1 MASPPVHAESPGGDA
16 PVASA
21 QAPAASVPPAPALK
35 PRGHDFL
42 HEVEKEC
49 ETSLTSCYQCRKC
62 SNGCPIAPW
71 MDLLPHRVIR
81 MIEMGMKDEVLA
93 SKTIW
98 LCADCKTCVTRCPN
112 GVDTPRFMAGL
123 RRRAQREGVAAAE
136 QSVHLFMESFMDTVR
151 KTGRVHELGMMR
163 RYKMRTGDL
172 FSDLRLGMDMF
183 LKGKLR
189 IFGSKVKGMREI
201 RQAFDEAEHGKK

>member
-1 MASPPVHAESPGGDA
+1 MPPSPADTASSASASPPPSP
-16 PVASA
+16 P
-21 QAPAASVPPAPALK
+21 LT
-35 PRGHDFL
+35 PRGNVFL
-42 HEVEKEC
+42 REIERET

-93 SKTIW
+93 SKTPW

-112 GVDTPRFMAGL
+112 GVDTPRFMAAL
-123 RRRAQREGVAAAE
+123 RRRAQREEVAAAE
-136 QSVHLFMESFMDTVR
+136 PGVHHFMESFMETVR

-172 FSDLRLGMDMF
+172 FSDLRLGIDMF

-189 IFGSKVKGMREI
+189 LLGPRVKGLREI
-201 RQAFDEAEHGKK
+201 RQAFDQSEHGAT